1 VELVVYYT
9 TGDTGEENFLVG
21 DTVEKSRFPYKVTVP
36 VTPGVKT
43 TLIVY
48 MDGEFQYEEE
58 IFIQR

>member
-1 VELVVYYT
+1 MVAYYT
-9 TGDTGEENFLVG
+9 AEDTGDEMIFLQRITLNKT
-21 DTVEKSRFPYKVTVP
+21 DFPHHITVP

-58 IFIQR
+58 VLIQQ